1 MYVAVFALVWQ
12 LNRMTD
18 FTADDFIY
26 HFVFQVGP
34 PDAST
39 RLLASPLDLFGSI
52 WTHYNTQNGRNLAHA
67 ALQFFCLFP
76 KAVFDVVNTL
86 VFLAVGRLVVWHVA
100 PGRRPSPAA
109 ELAVFGGLWLFVPYF
124 GQAVLWMS
132 GAVNYLWMSLVTLVT
147 LVPYRLLA
155 SAPVAQRVP
164 SGTAVTG
171 GVVALGLIGGST
183 NENSAGAWI
192 LLAFLLMLGRSARG
206 GRIPAWAWLGVVGAG
221 VGLMVQLISPGNRLR
236 AEKLAG
242 TQELT
247 VIERIPYILQ
257 VAGETSGVLLG
268 VFVVVFLV
276 ARARGPL
283 GRPGWTAAAYVIAG
297 VVSGLAMV
305 VTPTMPHRSW
315 IWTVLFLL
323 IAIGIAGREWSR
335 TAPGWAAA
343 ALGAAILVL
352 LGWGSFEYVCAS
364 TSISQTHAEVAQ
376 ELRVIEESKAAGNLD
391 VVVTKFRQPTN
402 RYNAL
407 AYTGNLRADPNA
419 SFNRWFARYYGLD
432 SITVDNPEEVFR

>member
-1 MYVAVFALVWQ
+1 
-12 LNRMTD
+12 
-18 FTADDFIY
+18 
-26 HFVFQVGP
+26 
-34 PDAST
+34 
-39 RLLASPLDLFGSI
+39 
-52 WTHYNTQNGRNLAHA
+52 
-67 ALQFFCLFP
+67 
-76 KAVFDVVNTL
+76 
-86 VFLAVGRLVVWHVA
+86 
-100 PGRRPSPAA
+100 
-109 ELAVFGGLWLFVPYF
+109 
-124 GQAVLWMS
+124 
-132 GAVNYLWMSLVTLVT
+132 
-147 LVPYRLLA
+147 
-155 SAPVAQRVP
+155 
-164 SGTAVTG
+164 
-171 GVVALGLIGGST
+171 
-183 NENSAGAWI
+183 
-192 LLAFLLMLGRSARG
+192 
-206 GRIPAWAWLGVVGAG
+206 
-221 VGLMVQLISPGNRLR
+221 MVQLISPGNRLR

-335 TAPGWAAA
+335 TAPGRAAA

-407 AYTGNLRADPNA
+407 AYTGNLLADPNA